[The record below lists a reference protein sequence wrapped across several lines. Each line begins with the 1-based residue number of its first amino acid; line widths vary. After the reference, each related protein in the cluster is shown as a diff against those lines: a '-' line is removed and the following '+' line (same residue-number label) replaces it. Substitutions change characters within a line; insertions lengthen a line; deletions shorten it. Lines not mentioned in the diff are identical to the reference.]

1 MKIFITLRTK
11 MYHGTNKR
19 ASTSILKKG
28 FNNTRNCA
36 TQDPEYARGYGDH
49 VVEFEWDYNI
59 QLNRSFFSELL
70 TFLSKK
76 GMVCVNDMK
85 PNNMKLYKND

>member
-1 MKIFITLRTK
+1 MKIFITLKTK

-28 FNNTRNCA
+28 FDNTKNCA
-36 TQDPEYARGYGDH
+36 TQDIDYARGYGDY
-49 VVEFEWDYNI
+49 VIAFDWEYKI
-59 QLNRSFFSELL
+59 QLNRFFFSNLME
-70 TFLSKK
+70 FLSKK

-85 PNNMKLYKND
+85 PTNMEIV